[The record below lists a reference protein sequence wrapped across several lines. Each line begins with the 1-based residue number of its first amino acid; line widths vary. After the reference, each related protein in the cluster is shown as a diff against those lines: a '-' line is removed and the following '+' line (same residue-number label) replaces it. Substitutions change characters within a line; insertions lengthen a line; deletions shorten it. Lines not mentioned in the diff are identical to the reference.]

1 MLRRGVI
8 VWLLIGAAFVGLEAA
23 GLTEGLTLPVPL
35 IVALVLARA
44 LEHAEW
50 ARRHPRLV
58 AAGVGAVCA
67 ALALVAGELGLQAAD
82 LSPREL
88 TAVLLA
94 AAGLAVLLSPA
105 PVRAALLRPLGLDP
119 GSPVHAVTA
128 VAFALVLGSS
138 VVLFVQLQGEPSVSI
153 PFYLS
158 DSVVSIVSDV
168 ALALAGVGAF
178 LTRGA
183 AATLARLD
191 LRPLRLRHLGWAL
204 GIAVLF
210 HVGVT
215 VMEWTEGVV
224 LPDLHA
230 LEDRFD
236 YEFIG
241 IPPLVGAALVSL
253 AAGVGEEI
261 LFRGALQPRLGV
273 VLTAALFASLH
284 VQYQLPGILM
294 IFGVGLGLGLLKQR
308 TSTTFTAVVHV
319 IYDLGAFLTDL
330 YGG

>member
-1 MLRRGVI
+1 M
-8 VWLLIGAAFVGLEAA
+8 
-23 GLTEGLTLPVPL
+23 
-35 IVALVLARA
+35 
-44 LEHAEW
+44 
-50 ARRHPRLV
+50 
-58 AAGVGAVCA
+58 
-67 ALALVAGELGLQAAD
+67 
-82 LSPREL
+82 SPSP
-88 TAVLLA
+88 
-94 AAGLAVLLSPA
+94 SPA
-105 PVRAALLRPLGLDP
+105 SAP
-119 GSPVHAVTA
+119 
-128 VAFALVLGSS
+128 
-138 VVLFVQLQGEPSVSI
+138 PS
-153 PFYLS
+153 
-158 DSVVSIVSDV
+158 
-168 ALALAGVGAF
+168 
-178 LTRGA
+178 RGA

-273 VLTAALFASLH
+273 VLTAALFASL
-284 VQYQLPGILM
+284 
-294 IFGVGLGLGLLKQR
+294 
-308 TSTTFTAVVHV
+308 
-319 IYDLGAFLTDL
+319 
-330 YGG
+330 